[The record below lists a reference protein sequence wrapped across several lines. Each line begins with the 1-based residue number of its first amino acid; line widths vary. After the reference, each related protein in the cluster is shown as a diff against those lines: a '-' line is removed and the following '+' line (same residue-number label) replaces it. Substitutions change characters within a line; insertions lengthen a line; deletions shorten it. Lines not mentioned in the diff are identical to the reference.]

1 MEDEGTRGVRGTS
14 ADRVPGPAVP
24 PPPSGPPRQPWSG
37 QPAPGRP
44 PAGGPGGP
52 RSAPGE
58 PPADPGAS
66 WGGQPSGGQPS
77 AGQPSAGQPSGGQ
90 PSPGRAPAGEP
101 GAPQFGQPS
110 AWTFPLPPPGPPPA
124 RPASPPPP
132 VEQPL
137 AGATPLDAWLR
148 TPRPP
153 QAPGVWRFGFTP
165 RPAEQG
171 EEVSDRSL
179 LVGAV
184 ITLLSA
190 LLLWSLWRNGYLPY
204 RLVPLK
210 LFTPGEWWN
219 PGTSGGPRTIEGSDA
234 LTVYEAL
241 LFGLLAYGCGRIG
254 NFSELFRRHVVRRGQ
269 PFLALAAAVAAG
281 LTQLLVWKETLP
293 VVRPVLVL
301 VAAVAGGEIYQ
312 SQTVVNVIYGLIAAA
327 VLYPFARLGR
337 WRDLL
342 AARRGRGTATPAPG
356 GDTPAPATAT
366 SADQWPEL
374 RAAGWTDAAETL
386 TAEVRT
392 GRMNDV
398 DVARLRHAWTQAT
411 RSPDRLAPLAEAV
424 LRTGGAAALHP
435 SGDRDLPRRTARHD
449 VLTGQVRIGR
459 CAEDPHNPYAR
470 RSTGIAL
477 DPTLLGT
484 SLLAVGPPGSGKS
497 ARLVRPV
504 VEALGL
510 RALAGQA
517 AVLAV
522 GGAGAPLGPDEAFD
536 VVVRVGNPASAHDLD
551 LYGGTSDPDEAAAV
565 LAEGL
570 VGDVGSLD
578 SRRAATVLAQLL
590 GPYRTAHG
598 HFPSVPELREL
609 LDGAPAALTALR
621 ATLEAAGHQA
631 MLRELEAR
639 TRQAGGPGDPAPA
652 LADRVAL
659 LDRPAFAGFFATGPE
674 ARPFALRSLGQYPL
688 RVRVDLPERGHAE
701 ASRLLTRL
709 LLAQFT
715 AITAARTDTTLF
727 VGLVLDDATHAV
739 TSETVR
745 GIRRLRSVNAG
756 AVLTLRTVD
765 DVPEPLH
772 TPLLGAVGCT
782 AAFSGITTWDGK
794 RFAEAW
800 GKEWV
805 ETREVAQHTV
815 FADQPFTRAL
825 HALRKLVTGK
835 AVTTDAVT
843 VRQVEKERWSA
854 SELAYAVPAGHAVIR
869 LATVEGEH
877 APPLLVELGG

>member
-1 MEDEGTRGVRGTS
+1 MDDDGTRGVRGSS
-14 ADRVPGPAVP
+14 ADRVPGPALP
-24 PPPSGPPRQPWSG
+24 PPPTAPPRV
-37 QPAPGRP
+37 PAPAAGPDPAATPVEQRP
-44 PAGGPGGP
+44 TRPGPA
-52 RSAPGE
+52 S
-58 PPADPGAS
+58 PAE
-66 WGGQPSGGQPS
+66 QPV
-77 AGQPSAGQPSGGQ
+77 
-90 PSPGRAPAGEP
+90 P
-101 GAPQFGQPS
+101 GAP
-110 AWTFPLPPPGPPPA
+110 
-124 RPASPPPP
+124 
-132 VEQPL
+132 V
-137 AGATPLDAWLR
+137 DAWLR

-153 QAPGVWRFGFTP
+153 QEPGVWRYGYTP
-165 RPAEQG
+165 PPP
-171 EEVSDRSL
+171 EEPEGVSNRSL
-179 LVGAV
+179 LVGAL
-184 ITLLSA
+184 ISLLSA

-234 LTVYEAL
+234 LTVYEAI

-254 NFSELFRRHVVRRGQ
+254 NFSELFRRHVADRGQ
-269 PFLALAAAVAAG
+269 PFLALAAAAAAG
-281 LTQLLVWKETLP
+281 LTQLLVWKEALP

-301 VAAVAGGEIYQ
+301 VASVAGGEIYQ
-312 SQTVVNVIYGLIAAA
+312 SQTVVNVIYAVIAAA
-327 VLYPFARLGR
+327 VLHPFARLGR
-337 WRDLL
+337 WRELI
-342 AARRGRGTATPAPG
+342 AARRGTAAPAPDGTAV
-356 GDTPAPATAT
+356 APAAAT

-374 RAAGWTDAAETL
+374 RTAGWTDAADTL

-398 DVARLRHAWTQAT
+398 DVARLRHAWALAT
-411 RSPDRLAPLAEAV
+411 RRPDRLAPLAEAV

-435 SGDRDLPRRTARHD
+435 SGHRDLPRRGARHD

-459 CAEDPHNPYAR
+459 CADDPHNPYVR
-470 RSTGIAL
+470 RGTGLAL
-477 DPTLLGT
+477 EPALLGT
-484 SLLAVGPPGSGKS
+484 SLLAVGPPGAGKT
-497 ARLVRPV
+497 ARLIRPV
-504 VEALGL
+504 VEALAL

-522 GGAGAPLGPDEAFD
+522 GGAGAPLGPDDAFD
-536 VVVRVGNPASAHDLD
+536 VVVRLGHPGSAHDID
-551 LYGGTSDPDEAAAV
+551 LYGGTTDPDEAAAV

-590 GPYRTAHG
+590 GPYRAAHG

-609 LDGAPAALTALR
+609 LDGTPAALAGLR
-621 ATLEAAGHQA
+621 ASLEAAGHHA
-631 MLRELEAR
+631 MLRELDAR
-639 TRQAGGPGDPAPA
+639 SRQAGGPGDPAPA

-659 LDRPAFAGFFATGPE
+659 LDRPAFTGFFATGPD
-674 ARPFALRSLGQYPL
+674 ARPFSLRAVGQHPL

-727 VGLVLDDATHAV
+727 ACLVLDDATHAV
-739 TSETVR
+739 TAETVR

-756 AVLTLRTVD
+756 AVLALRTVD
-765 DVPEPLH
+765 DVPETLH

-843 VRQVEKERWSA
+843 VRQVERERWSA
-854 SELAYAVPAGHAVIR
+854 SELAYAVPAGHAV
-869 LATVEGEH
+869 LSLTTVQGEH
-877 APPLLVELGG
+877 APPLLVHLDG

>member
-1 MEDEGTRGVRGTS
+1 MDDDGTRGVRGSS
-14 ADRVPGPAVP
+14 AGRVPGPALPPPPTTPPRVP
-24 PPPSGPPRQPWSG
+24 PP
-37 QPAPGRP
+37 A
-44 PAGGPGGP
+44 AGP
-52 RSAPGE
+52 RPAAPPVE
-58 PPADPGAS
+58 
-66 WGGQPSGGQPS
+66 Q
-77 AGQPSAGQPSGGQ
+77 
-90 PSPGRAPAGEP
+90 R
-101 GAPQFGQPS
+101 
-110 AWTFPLPPPGPPPA
+110 PA
-124 RPASPPPP
+124 RPGSAPP

-137 AGATPLDAWLR
+137 PGAPVDAWLR

-153 QAPGVWRFGFTP
+153 QEPGVWRYGYTP
-165 RPAEQG
+165 PPP
-171 EEVSDRSL
+171 EEPEGVSNRSL
-179 LVGAV
+179 LVGAL
-184 ITLLSA
+184 ISLLSA

-234 LTVYEAL
+234 LTVYEAI

-254 NFSELFRRHVVRRGQ
+254 NFSELFRRHVADRGQ
-269 PFLALAAAVAAG
+269 PFLALAAAAAAG
-281 LTQLLVWKETLP
+281 LTQLLVWKEALP

-301 VAAVAGGEIYQ
+301 VASVAGGEIYQ
-312 SQTVVNVIYGLIAAA
+312 SQTVVNVIYAVIAAA

-337 WRDLL
+337 WRELI
-342 AARRGRGTATPAPG
+342 AARRGTAAPAADGTAT
-356 GDTPAPATAT
+356 APAAAT

-374 RAAGWTDAAETL
+374 RTAGWTDAADTL

-398 DVARLRHAWTQAT
+398 DVARLRHAWALAT
-411 RSPDRLAPLAEAV
+411 RRPDRLAPLAEAV

-435 SGDRDLPRRTARHD
+435 SGHRDLPRRGARHD

-459 CAEDPHNPYAR
+459 CADDPHNPYVR
-470 RSTGIAL
+470 RGTGLAL
-477 DPTLLGT
+477 EPALLGT
-484 SLLAVGPPGSGKS
+484 SLLAVGPPGAGKT
-497 ARLVRPV
+497 ARLIRPV
-504 VEALGL
+504 VEALAL

-522 GGAGAPLGPDEAFD
+522 GGTGAPLGPDDAFD
-536 VVVRVGNPASAHDLD
+536 VVVRLGHPGSAHDID
-551 LYGGTSDPDEAAAV
+551 LYGGTTDPDEAAAV

-590 GPYRTAHG
+590 GPYRAAHG

-609 LDGAPAALTALR
+609 LDGTPAALAGLR
-621 ATLEAAGHQA
+621 ASLEAAGHHT
-631 MLRELEAR
+631 MLRELDAR
-639 TRQAGGPGDPAPA
+639 SRQAGGPGDPAPA

-659 LDRPAFAGFFATGPE
+659 LDRPAFTGFFATGPD
-674 ARPFALRSLGQYPL
+674 ARPFSLRALGQHPL

-727 VGLVLDDATHAV
+727 ACLVLDDATHAV
-739 TSETVR
+739 TAETVR

-756 AVLTLRTVD
+756 AVLALRTVD
-765 DVPEPLH
+765 DVPETLH

-843 VRQVEKERWSA
+843 VRQVERERWSA

-877 APPLLVELGG
+877 APPLLVHLDG

>member
-24 PPPSGPPRQPWSG
+24 PPPPGPPR
-37 QPAPGRP
+37 A
-44 PAGGPGGP
+44 
-52 RSAPGE
+52 E
-58 PPADPGAS
+58 PPAAPGAPWS
-66 WGGQPSGGQPS
+66 GQPS
-77 AGQPSAGQPSGGQ
+77 AGQPSQ
-90 PSPGRAPAGEP
+90 GRAPAGAP

-110 AWTFPLPPPGPPPA
+110 AWTSPPPPPGPPPA

-132 VEQPL
+132 VEQPS
-137 AGATPLDAWLR
+137 AGARSLDAWLR
-148 TPRPP
+148 TPRPS

-165 RPAEQG
+165 RPPEQG

-241 LFGLLAYGCGRIG
+241 LFGLLTYGCGRIG

-312 SQTVVNVIYGLIAAA
+312 SQTVVNVIYALIAAA

-337 WRDLL
+337 WRELL
-342 AARRGRGTATPAPG
+342 AARRGRGTG
-356 GDTPAPATAT
+356 TPAPADTASAPTTAT

-374 RAAGWTDAAETL
+374 RAAGWTDAADTL

-459 CAEDPHNPYAR
+459 CADDPHNPYAR

-522 GGAGAPLGPDEAFD
+522 GGTGAPVGPDEAFD

-551 LYGGTSDPDEAAAV
+551 LYGGTTDPDEAAAV

-590 GPYRTAHG
+590 GPYRSAHG

-609 LDGAPAALTALR
+609 LDGTPAALTALR
-621 ATLEAAGHQA
+621 AALEAAGQQA

-659 LDRPAFAGFFATGPE
+659 LDRPAFAGFFATGPD

-688 RVRVDLPERGHAE
+688 RVRIDLPERGHAE

-739 TSETVR
+739 TAETVR

-765 DVPEPLH
+765 DVPEALH

-843 VRQVEKERWSA
+843 VRQVERERWSA

>member
-1 MEDEGTRGVRGTS
+1 MDDEGTRGARGTN

-24 PPPSGPPRQPWSG
+24 PPPAEAPRVPPPGSGHR
-37 QPAPGRP
+37 
-44 PAGGPGGP
+44 
-52 RSAPGE
+52 
-58 PPADPGAS
+58 PPADP
-66 WGGQPSGGQPS
+66 
-77 AGQPSAGQPSGGQ
+77 
-90 PSPGRAPAGEP
+90 SPGHATPAHRPPAPT
-101 GAPQFGQPS
+101 S
-110 AWTFPLPPPGPPPA
+110 AWTHSPTPPTPPGPPPA
-124 RPASPPPP
+124 RPAAPPPP
-132 VEQPL
+132 VEQPS
-137 AGATPLDAWLR
+137 AGAPALDAWLR

-153 QAPGVWRFGFTP
+153 QAPGIWRYGFTP
-165 RPAEQG
+165 RPPEQG
-171 EEVSDRSL
+171 DGVSDRSL
-179 LVGAV
+179 LVGAL
-184 ITLLSA
+184 IALLSA

-219 PGTSGGPRTIEGSDA
+219 PGTRGGPRTIEGVRA
-234 LTVYEAL
+234 LAVYEAL
-241 LFGLLAYGCGRIG
+241 LFGLLVYGCGRLG
-254 NFSELFRRHVVRRGQ
+254 NFSELFRRHVVSRGQ
-269 PFLALAAAVAAG
+269 PFLAVATAVAAG
-281 LTQLLVWKETLP
+281 LTLLLVWNGTLP
-293 VVRPVLVL
+293 VAAPVLVL
-301 VAAVAGGEIYQ
+301 VAAVGGGEIYQ
-312 SQTVVNVIYGLIAAA
+312 SQAVANTVYAVIAAA

-337 WRDLL
+337 WRELI
-342 AARRGRGTATPAPG
+342 AARRGSDAPAPA
-356 GDTPAPATAT
+356 DDPAPATAT
-366 SADQWPEL
+366 SADRWPEL

-398 DVARLRHAWTQAT
+398 DVARLRHAWAQAT

-424 LRTGGAAALHP
+424 LRTGGAAAPHP

-470 RSTGIAL
+470 RTTGLAL

-497 ARLVRPV
+497 DRLVRPV

-522 GGAGAPLGPDEAFD
+522 GGAGAPLGPDDAFD

-551 LYGGTSDPDEAAAV
+551 LYGGTTDPDEAAAV

-590 GPYRTAHG
+590 GPYRAAHG

-609 LDGAPAALTALR
+609 LDGTPAALTALR
-621 ATLEAAGHQA
+621 TALEATGQHA
-631 MLRELEAR
+631 MLRELDAR
-639 TRQAGGPGDPAPA
+639 ARQAGGAGDPAPV

-659 LDRPAFAGFFATGPE
+659 LDRPAFAGFFATGPD

-727 VGLVLDDATHAV
+727 AGLVLDDATHAV
-739 TSETVR
+739 TAETVR

-765 DVPEPLH
+765 DVPEALH

-869 LATVEGEH
+869 LATVRGEH

>member
-1 MEDEGTRGVRGTS
+1 MDDDGTRGVRGSS
-14 ADRVPGPAVP
+14 ADRVPGPALP
-24 PPPSGPPRQPWSG
+24 PPPTTPPRV
-37 QPAPGRP
+37 PAP
-44 PAGGPGGP
+44 AAGP
-52 RSAPGE
+52 R
-58 PPADPGAS
+58 PAA
-66 WGGQPSGGQPS
+66 
-77 AGQPSAGQPSGGQ
+77 
-90 PSPGRAPAGEP
+90 
-101 GAPQFGQPS
+101 
-110 AWTFPLPPPGPPPA
+110 
-124 RPASPPPP
+124 PP
-132 VEQPL
+132 VEQRPTRPGS
-137 AGATPLDAWLR
+137 ASPAEQPVPGAPVDAWLR

-153 QAPGVWRFGFTP
+153 QEPGVWRYGYTP
-165 RPAEQG
+165 PPP
-171 EEVSDRSL
+171 EEPEGVSNRSL
-179 LVGAV
+179 LVGAL
-184 ITLLSA
+184 ISLLSA

-234 LTVYEAL
+234 LTVYEAI

-254 NFSELFRRHVVRRGQ
+254 NFSELFRRHVADRGQ
-269 PFLALAAAVAAG
+269 PFLALAAAAAAG
-281 LTQLLVWKETLP
+281 LTQLLVWKEALP

-301 VAAVAGGEIYQ
+301 VASVAGGEIYQ
-312 SQTVVNVIYGLIAAA
+312 SQTVVNVIYAVIAAA
-327 VLYPFARLGR
+327 VLYPFARLGC
-337 WRDLL
+337 WRELI
-342 AARRGRGTATPAPG
+342 AARRGTAAPAGGTAAVPA
-356 GDTPAPATAT
+356 AAT

-374 RAAGWTDAAETL
+374 RTAGWTDAADTL

-398 DVARLRHAWTQAT
+398 DVARLRHAWALAT
-411 RSPDRLAPLAEAV
+411 RRPDRLAPLAEAV

-435 SGDRDLPRRTARHD
+435 SGHRDLPRRGARHD

-459 CAEDPHNPYAR
+459 CADDPHNPYVR
-470 RSTGIAL
+470 RGTGLAL
-477 DPTLLGT
+477 EPALLGT
-484 SLLAVGPPGSGKS
+484 SLLAVGPPGAGKT
-497 ARLVRPV
+497 ARLIRPV
-504 VEALGL
+504 VEALAL

-522 GGAGAPLGPDEAFD
+522 GGAGAPLGPDDAFD
-536 VVVRVGNPASAHDLD
+536 VVVRLGHPGSAHDID
-551 LYGGTSDPDEAAAV
+551 LYGGTTDPDEAAAV

-590 GPYRTAHG
+590 GPYRAAHG

-609 LDGAPAALTALR
+609 LDGTPAALAGLR
-621 ATLEAAGHQA
+621 ASLEAAGHHG
-631 MLRELEAR
+631 MLRELDAR
-639 TRQAGGPGDPAPA
+639 SRQAGGPGDPAPA

-659 LDRPAFAGFFATGPE
+659 LDRPAFTGFFATGPD
-674 ARPFALRSLGQYPL
+674 ARPFSLRALGQHPL

-727 VGLVLDDATHAV
+727 ACLVLDDATHAV
-739 TSETVR
+739 TAETVR

-756 AVLTLRTVD
+756 AVLALRTVD
-765 DVPEPLH
+765 DVPETLH

-843 VRQVEKERWSA
+843 VRQVERERWSA
-854 SELAYAVPAGHAVIR
+854 SELAYAVPSGHAVIR

-877 APPLLVELGG
+877 APPLLVHLDG

>member
-1 MEDEGTRGVRGTS
+1 MDDDGTRGARGSS
-14 ADRVPGPAVP
+14 ADRLPGPALP
-24 PPPSGPPRQPWSG
+24 PPPTTPPRV
-37 QPAPGRP
+37 PAP
-44 PAGGPGGP
+44 AAGP
-52 RSAPGE
+52 R
-58 PPADPGAS
+58 PAATPVEQRPTRTGPAS
-66 WGGQPSGGQPS
+66 PAEQPL
-77 AGQPSAGQPSGGQ
+77 
-90 PSPGRAPAGEP
+90 P
-101 GAPQFGQPS
+101 GAP
-110 AWTFPLPPPGPPPA
+110 
-124 RPASPPPP
+124 
-132 VEQPL
+132 V
-137 AGATPLDAWLR
+137 DVWLR

-153 QAPGVWRFGFTP
+153 QEPGVWRYGYTP
-165 RPAEQG
+165 PPP
-171 EEVSDRSL
+171 EEPEGVSNRSL
-179 LVGAV
+179 LVGAL
-184 ITLLSA
+184 ISLLSA

-234 LTVYEAL
+234 LTVYEAI

-254 NFSELFRRHVVRRGQ
+254 NFSELFRRHVADRGQ
-269 PFLALAAAVAAG
+269 PFLALAAAAAAG
-281 LTQLLVWKETLP
+281 LTQLLVWKEALP

-301 VAAVAGGEIYQ
+301 VASVAGGEIYQ
-312 SQTVVNVIYGLIAAA
+312 SQTVVNIIYAVIAAA

-337 WRDLL
+337 WRELI
-342 AARRGRGTATPAPG
+342 AARRGAAAPAPDG
-356 GDTPAPATAT
+356 TVVPPVAAT

-374 RAAGWTDAAETL
+374 RTAGWTDAADTL

-398 DVARLRHAWTQAT
+398 DVARLRHAWALAT
-411 RSPDRLAPLAEAV
+411 RRPDRLAPLAEAV
-424 LRTGGAAALHP
+424 LRTGGAAVLHP
-435 SGDRDLPRRTARHD
+435 SGHRDLPRRGARHD

-459 CAEDPHNPYAR
+459 CADDPHNPYVR
-470 RSTGIAL
+470 RGTGLAL
-477 DPTLLGT
+477 DPALLGT
-484 SLLAVGPPGSGKS
+484 SLLAVGPPGAGKT
-497 ARLVRPV
+497 ARLIRPV
-504 VEALGL
+504 VEALAL

-522 GGAGAPLGPDEAFD
+522 GGAGAPLGPDDAFD
-536 VVVRVGNPASAHDLD
+536 VVVRVGHPGSAHDID
-551 LYGGTSDPDEAAAV
+551 LYGGTTDPDEAAAV

-590 GPYRTAHG
+590 GPYRAAHG

-609 LDGAPAALTALR
+609 LDGTPAALAGLR
-621 ATLEAAGHQA
+621 TSLEAAGHHT
-631 MLRELEAR
+631 MLRELDAR
-639 TRQAGGPGDPAPA
+639 SRQAGGPGDPAPA

-659 LDRPAFAGFFATGPE
+659 LDRTAFTGFFATGPD
-674 ARPFALRSLGQYPL
+674 ARPFSLRALGQHPL

-727 VGLVLDDATHAV
+727 ACLVLDDATHAV
-739 TSETVR
+739 TAETVR

-756 AVLTLRTVD
+756 AVLALRTVD
-765 DVPEPLH
+765 DVPETLH

-843 VRQVEKERWSA
+843 VRQVERERWSA

-869 LATVEGEH
+869 LATVDGEH
-877 APPLLVELGG
+877 APPLLVHLDG

>member
-1 MEDEGTRGVRGTS
+1 MDDDGTRGVRGSS
-14 ADRVPGPAVP
+14 ADKVPGPAVP
-24 PPPSGPPRQPWSG
+24 PPPTAPPTAAGPYL
-37 QPAPGRP
+37 PAPHPAP
-44 PAGGPGGP
+44 PVEH
-52 RSAPGE
+52 R
-58 PPADPGAS
+58 
-66 WGGQPSGGQPS
+66 
-77 AGQPSAGQPSGGQ
+77 
-90 PSPGRAPAGEP
+90 
-101 GAPQFGQPS
+101 
-110 AWTFPLPPPGPPPA
+110 PA
-124 RPASPPPP
+124 RPATAPSIGQPPPGAP
-132 VEQPL
+132 V
-137 AGATPLDAWLR
+137 DAWLR

-153 QAPGVWRFGFTP
+153 QEPGVWRYGYTP
-165 RPAEQG
+165 PPPEASER
-171 EEVSDRSL
+171 VSDRSL
-179 LVGAV
+179 LVGAL
-184 ITLLSA
+184 ISLLTA

-210 LFTPGEWWN
+210 LFTPGEWWY

-234 LTVYEAL
+234 LTVYEAI

-254 NFSELFRRHVVRRGQ
+254 NFSELFHRHVVERGQ
-269 PFLALAAAVAAG
+269 PFLAVAAAVAAG

-293 VVRPVLVL
+293 VVRPILVL

-327 VLYPFARLGR
+327 VLWPFARLGR
-337 WRDLL
+337 WRELS
-342 AARRGRGTATPAPG
+342 AARRGSAAPDPAHA
-356 GDTPAPATAT
+356 APATST

-374 RAAGWTDAAETL
+374 RAAGWTDAADAL

-398 DVARLRHAWTQAT
+398 DVARLRHAWTLAT
-411 RSPDRLAPLAEAV
+411 RRPDRLAPLTEAV

-459 CAEDPHNPYAR
+459 CADDPHNPYVR
-470 RSTGIAL
+470 RGTGLAL
-477 DPTLLGT
+477 EPALLGT

-497 ARLVRPV
+497 ARLIRPV
-504 VEALGL
+504 VEALAL

-522 GGAGAPLGPDEAFD
+522 GGAGAPLGPDDAFD
-536 VVVRVGNPASAHDLD
+536 VVVRVGHPGSAHDID
-551 LYGGTSDPDEAAAV
+551 LYGGTTDPDEAAAV

-590 GPYRTAHG
+590 GPYHAAHG

-609 LDGAPAALTALR
+609 LDGTPAALAGLR
-621 ATLEAAGHQA
+621 ATLEADGHHA
-631 MLRELEAR
+631 MVRELDAR
-639 TRQAGGPGDPAPA
+639 SRQAGGPGDPAPA

-659 LDRPAFAGFFATGPE
+659 LDRPAFTGFFATGPD
-674 ARPFALRSLGQYPL
+674 ARPFSLRALGQHPL

-701 ASRLLTRL
+701 ASRLLARL

-727 VGLVLDDATHAV
+727 ACLVLDDATHAV
-739 TSETVR
+739 TAETVR

-756 AVLTLRTVD
+756 AVLALRTVD
-765 DVPEPLH
+765 DVPEALH

-843 VRQVEKERWSA
+843 VRQVERERWSA

-869 LATVEGEH
+869 LANVEGEH
-877 APPLLVELGG
+877 APPLLVHLDG

>member
-1 MEDEGTRGVRGTS
+1 VEHR
-14 ADRVPGPAVP
+14 
-24 PPPSGPPRQPWSG
+24 
-37 QPAPGRP
+37 
-44 PAGGPGGP
+44 
-52 RSAPGE
+52 
-58 PPADPGAS
+58 
-66 WGGQPSGGQPS
+66 
-77 AGQPSAGQPSGGQ
+77 
-90 PSPGRAPAGEP
+90 
-101 GAPQFGQPS
+101 
-110 AWTFPLPPPGPPPA
+110 PA
-124 RPASPPPP
+124 RPATAPSIGQPPPGAP
-132 VEQPL
+132 V
-137 AGATPLDAWLR
+137 DAWLR

-153 QAPGVWRFGFTP
+153 QEPGVWRYGYTP
-165 RPAEQG
+165 PPPEASER
-171 EEVSDRSL
+171 VSDRSL
-179 LVGAV
+179 LVGAL
-184 ITLLSA
+184 ISLLTA

-210 LFTPGEWWN
+210 LFTPGEWWY

-234 LTVYEAL
+234 LTVYESI

-254 NFSELFRRHVVRRGQ
+254 NFSELFHRHVVERGQ
-269 PFLALAAAVAAG
+269 PFLAVAAAAAAG

-293 VVRPVLVL
+293 VVRPILVL

-327 VLYPFARLGR
+327 VLWPFARLGR
-337 WRDLL
+337 WRELS
-342 AARRGRGTATPAPG
+342 AARRGSAASDPAHA
-356 GDTPAPATAT
+356 APATSA

-374 RAAGWTDAAETL
+374 RAAGWTDAADAL

-398 DVARLRHAWTQAT
+398 DVARLRHAWTLAT
-411 RSPDRLAPLAEAV
+411 RRPDRLAPLTEAV

-459 CAEDPHNPYAR
+459 CADDPHNPYVR
-470 RSTGIAL
+470 RGTGLAL
-477 DPTLLGT
+477 EPALLGT

-497 ARLVRPV
+497 ARLIRPV
-504 VEALGL
+504 VEALAL

-522 GGAGAPLGPDEAFD
+522 GGAGAPLGPDDAFD
-536 VVVRVGNPASAHDLD
+536 VVVRVGHPGSAHDID
-551 LYGGTSDPDEAAAV
+551 LYGGTTDPDEAAVV

-590 GPYRTAHG
+590 GPYHAAHG

-609 LDGAPAALTALR
+609 LDGTPAALAGLR
-621 ATLEAAGHQA
+621 ATLEAAGHHA
-631 MLRELEAR
+631 MVRELDAR
-639 TRQAGGPGDPAPA
+639 SRQAGGPGDPAPA

-659 LDRPAFAGFFATGPE
+659 LDRPAFTGFFATGPD
-674 ARPFALRSLGQYPL
+674 ARPFSLRALGQHPL

-727 VGLVLDDATHAV
+727 ACLVLDDATHAV
-739 TSETVR
+739 TAETVR

-756 AVLTLRTVD
+756 AVLALRTVD
-765 DVPEPLH
+765 DVPEALH

-843 VRQVEKERWSA
+843 VRQVERERWSA

-869 LATVEGEH
+869 LANVEGEH
-877 APPLLVELGG
+877 APPLLVHLDG

>member
-1 MEDEGTRGVRGTS
+1 MDDDGTRGVRGPS
-14 ADRVPGPAVP
+14 ADRVPGPALPPPPTTPPRVP
-24 PPPSGPPRQPWSG
+24 PPAAGH
-37 QPAPGRP
+37 P
-44 PAGGPGGP
+44 PAAPPVEQRPNRPG
-52 RSAPGE
+52 SA
-58 PPADPGAS
+58 
-66 WGGQPSGGQPS
+66 
-77 AGQPSAGQPSGGQ
+77 
-90 PSPGRAPAGEP
+90 
-101 GAPQFGQPS
+101 
-110 AWTFPLPPPGPPPA
+110 
-124 RPASPPPP
+124 PP

-137 AGATPLDAWLR
+137 PGAPVDAWLR

-153 QAPGVWRFGFTP
+153 QEPGVWRYGYTP
-165 RPAEQG
+165 PPP
-171 EEVSDRSL
+171 EEPEGVSNRSL
-179 LVGAV
+179 LVGAL
-184 ITLLSA
+184 ISLLSA

-234 LTVYEAL
+234 LTVYEAI

-254 NFSELFRRHVVRRGQ
+254 NFSELFRRHVADRGQ
-269 PFLALAAAVAAG
+269 PFLALAAAAAAG
-281 LTQLLVWKETLP
+281 LTQLLVWKEALP

-301 VAAVAGGEIYQ
+301 VASVAGGEIYQ
-312 SQTVVNVIYGLIAAA
+312 SQTVVNVIYAVIAAA
-327 VLYPFARLGR
+327 ALYPFARLGR
-337 WRDLL
+337 WRELI
-342 AARRGRGTATPAPG
+342 AARRGDGVPAAG
-356 GDTPAPATAT
+356 PATSPAAGT

-374 RAAGWTDAAETL
+374 RAAGWTDAADTL

-398 DVARLRHAWTQAT
+398 DAARLRHAWTLAT
-411 RSPDRLAPLAEAV
+411 QRPDRLAALAEAV

-435 SGDRDLPRRTARHD
+435 SGHRDLPRRGARHD

-459 CAEDPHNPYAR
+459 CADDPHNPYVR
-470 RSTGIAL
+470 RGTGLAL
-477 DPTLLGT
+477 EPALLGT
-484 SLLAVGPPGSGKS
+484 SLLAVGPPGAGKTT
-497 ARLVRPV
+497 RLVRPV
-504 VEALGL
+504 VEALAL

-522 GGAGAPLGPDEAFD
+522 GGAGAPLGPDDAFD
-536 VVVRVGNPASAHDLD
+536 VVVRVGHPGSAHDID
-551 LYGGTSDPDEAAAV
+551 LYGGTTDPDEAAAV

-590 GPYRTAHG
+590 GPYRAARG

-609 LDGAPAALTALR
+609 LDGTPDALAGLR
-621 ATLEAAGHQA
+621 ASLEAAGHHA
-631 MLRELEAR
+631 MLRELDAR
-639 TRQAGGPGDPAPA
+639 SRQAGGPGDPAPA

-659 LDRPAFAGFFATGPE
+659 LDRPAFAGFFATGPD
-674 ARPFALRSLGQYPL
+674 ARPFSLRALGQHPL

-709 LLAQFT
+709 FLAQFT

-727 VGLVLDDATHAV
+727 SCLVLDDATHAV
-739 TSETVR
+739 TAETVR

-756 AVLTLRTVD
+756 AVLALRTVD
-765 DVPEPLH
+765 DVPEALH

-843 VRQVEKERWSA
+843 VRQVERERWSA
-854 SELAYAVPAGHAVIR
+854 SELAYAVPAGHAVMR
-869 LATVEGEH
+869 LATVQGDH
-877 APPLLVELGG
+877 APPLLVHLDG

>member
-1 MEDEGTRGVRGTS
+1 MDDDGTRGVRGSS
-14 ADRVPGPAVP
+14 ADKVPGPAVP
-24 PPPSGPPRQPWSG
+24 PPPAAPPRVPPAAAG
-37 QPAPGRP
+37 PYLPAPHPAP
-44 PAGGPGGP
+44 PVEH
-52 RSAPGE
+52 R
-58 PPADPGAS
+58 
-66 WGGQPSGGQPS
+66 
-77 AGQPSAGQPSGGQ
+77 
-90 PSPGRAPAGEP
+90 
-101 GAPQFGQPS
+101 
-110 AWTFPLPPPGPPPA
+110 PA
-124 RPASPPPP
+124 RPASAPSVGQPPLGAP
-132 VEQPL
+132 V
-137 AGATPLDAWLR
+137 DAWLR

-153 QAPGVWRFGFTP
+153 QEPGVWRYGYTP
-165 RPAEQG
+165 PPPEASER
-171 EEVSDRSL
+171 VSDRSL
-179 LVGAV
+179 LVGAL
-184 ITLLSA
+184 ISLLSA

-210 LFTPGEWWN
+210 LFTPGEWWY

-234 LTVYEAL
+234 LTVYESI

-254 NFSELFRRHVVRRGQ
+254 NFSELFHRHVVERGQ
-269 PFLALAAAVAAG
+269 PFLAVAAVAAAG

-327 VLYPFARLGR
+327 VLWPFARLGR
-337 WRDLL
+337 WRELI
-342 AARRGRGTATPAPG
+342 AARRGSAA
-356 GDTPAPATAT
+356 PAPAPAAPATST

-374 RAAGWTDAAETL
+374 RAAGWTDAADTL

-398 DVARLRHAWTQAT
+398 DVARLRHAWTLAT
-411 RSPDRLAPLAEAV
+411 RRPDRLAPLTEAV
-424 LRTGGAAALHP
+424 LRNGGAAALHP

-459 CAEDPHNPYAR
+459 CADDPHNPYVR
-470 RSTGIAL
+470 RGTGLAL
-477 DPTLLGT
+477 EPALLGT

-497 ARLVRPV
+497 DRLIRPV
-504 VEALGL
+504 VEALAL

-522 GGAGAPLGPDEAFD
+522 GGAGAPLGPDDAFD
-536 VVVRVGNPASAHDLD
+536 VVVRVGHPGSAHDID
-551 LYGGTSDPDEAAAV
+551 LYGGTTDPDEAAAV

-590 GPYRTAHG
+590 GPYHAAHG
-598 HFPSVPELREL
+598 HFPTVPELREL
-609 LDGAPAALTALR
+609 LDGTPAVLAGLR
-621 ATLEAAGHQA
+621 ATLEAAGHHA
-631 MLRELEAR
+631 MVRELDAR
-639 TRQAGGPGDPAPA
+639 SRQAGGPGDPAPA

-659 LDRPAFAGFFATGPE
+659 LDRPAFTGFFATGPD
-674 ARPFALRSLGQYPL
+674 ARPFSLRALGQHPL

-727 VGLVLDDATHAV
+727 ACLVLDDATHAV
-739 TSETVR
+739 TAETVR

-756 AVLTLRTVD
+756 AVLALRTVD
-765 DVPEPLH
+765 DVPEALH

-843 VRQVEKERWSA
+843 VRQVERERWSA
-854 SELAYAVPAGHAVIR
+854 SELAYSVPAGHAV
-869 LATVEGEH
+869 LSLTTVQGEH
-877 APPLLVELGG
+877 APPLLVHLDG

>member
-1 MEDEGTRGVRGTS
+1 MDDDGTRGVRGPS
-14 ADRVPGPAVP
+14 ADRVPGPALPPPPTTPPRVP
-24 PPPSGPPRQPWSG
+24 PPAAGH
-37 QPAPGRP
+37 P
-44 PAGGPGGP
+44 PAAPPVEQRPTRPG
-52 RSAPGE
+52 SA
-58 PPADPGAS
+58 
-66 WGGQPSGGQPS
+66 
-77 AGQPSAGQPSGGQ
+77 
-90 PSPGRAPAGEP
+90 
-101 GAPQFGQPS
+101 
-110 AWTFPLPPPGPPPA
+110 
-124 RPASPPPP
+124 PP

-137 AGATPLDAWLR
+137 PGAPVDAWLR

-153 QAPGVWRFGFTP
+153 QEPGVWRYGYTP
-165 RPAEQG
+165 PPP
-171 EEVSDRSL
+171 EEPEGVSNRSL
-179 LVGAV
+179 LVGAL
-184 ITLLSA
+184 ISLLSA

-234 LTVYEAL
+234 LTVYEAI

-254 NFSELFRRHVVRRGQ
+254 NFSELFRRHVADRGQ
-269 PFLALAAAVAAG
+269 PFLALAAAAAAG
-281 LTQLLVWKETLP
+281 LTQLLVWKEALP

-301 VAAVAGGEIYQ
+301 VASVAGGEIYQ
-312 SQTVVNVIYGLIAAA
+312 SQTVVNVIYAVIAAA

-337 WRDLL
+337 WRELI
-342 AARRGRGTATPAPG
+342 AARRGDGVPAAG
-356 GDTPAPATAT
+356 PATSPAAGT

-374 RAAGWTDAAETL
+374 RAAGWTDAADTL

-398 DVARLRHAWTQAT
+398 DAARLRHAWTLAT
-411 RSPDRLAPLAEAV
+411 QRPDRLAALAEAV

-435 SGDRDLPRRTARHD
+435 SGHRDLPRRGARHD

-459 CAEDPHNPYAR
+459 CADDPHNPYVR
-470 RSTGIAL
+470 RGTGLAL
-477 DPTLLGT
+477 EPALLGT
-484 SLLAVGPPGSGKS
+484 SLLAVGPPGAGKTT
-497 ARLVRPV
+497 RLVRPV
-504 VEALGL
+504 VEALAL

-522 GGAGAPLGPDEAFD
+522 GGAGAPLGPDDAFD
-536 VVVRVGNPASAHDLD
+536 VVVRVGHPGSAHDID
-551 LYGGTSDPDEAAAV
+551 LYGGTTDPDEAAAV

-590 GPYRTAHG
+590 GPYRAARG

-609 LDGAPAALTALR
+609 LDGTPDALAGLR
-621 ATLEAAGHQA
+621 ASLEAAGHHA
-631 MLRELEAR
+631 MLRELDAR
-639 TRQAGGPGDPAPA
+639 SRQAGGPGDPAPA

-659 LDRPAFAGFFATGPE
+659 LDRPAFAGFFATGPD
-674 ARPFALRSLGQYPL
+674 ARPFSLRALGQHPL

-709 LLAQFT
+709 FLAQFT
-715 AITAARTDTTLF
+715 AITAARTDTTIF
-727 VGLVLDDATHAV
+727 ACLVLDDATHAV
-739 TSETVR
+739 TAETVR

-756 AVLTLRTVD
+756 AVLALRTVD
-765 DVPEPLH
+765 DVPEALH

-843 VRQVEKERWSA
+843 VRQVERERWSA

-869 LATVEGEH
+869 LATVQGDH
-877 APPLLVELGG
+877 APPLLVHLDG

>member
-1 MEDEGTRGVRGTS
+1 MDDDGTRGARGSS
-14 ADRVPGPAVP
+14 ADRFPGPALP
-24 PPPSGPPRQPWSG
+24 PPPTTPPRV
-37 QPAPGRP
+37 PAP
-44 PAGGPGGP
+44 AAGP
-52 RSAPGE
+52 R
-58 PPADPGAS
+58 PAATPVEQRPTRTGPAS
-66 WGGQPSGGQPS
+66 PAEQPL
-77 AGQPSAGQPSGGQ
+77 
-90 PSPGRAPAGEP
+90 P
-101 GAPQFGQPS
+101 GAP
-110 AWTFPLPPPGPPPA
+110 
-124 RPASPPPP
+124 
-132 VEQPL
+132 V
-137 AGATPLDAWLR
+137 DVWLR

-153 QAPGVWRFGFTP
+153 QEPGVWRYGYTP
-165 RPAEQG
+165 PPP
-171 EEVSDRSL
+171 EEPEGVSNRSL
-179 LVGAV
+179 LVGAL
-184 ITLLSA
+184 ISLLSA

-234 LTVYEAL
+234 LTVYEAI

-254 NFSELFRRHVVRRGQ
+254 NFSELFRRHVADRGQ
-269 PFLALAAAVAAG
+269 PFLALVAAAAAG
-281 LTQLLVWKETLP
+281 LTQLLVWKEALP

-301 VAAVAGGEIYQ
+301 VASVAGGEIYQ
-312 SQTVVNVIYGLIAAA
+312 SQTVVNIIYAVIAAA

-337 WRDLL
+337 WRELI
-342 AARRGRGTATPAPG
+342 AARRGTAAPAPDGTAVPPVA
-356 GDTPAPATAT
+356 AT

-374 RAAGWTDAAETL
+374 RTAGWTDAADTL

-398 DVARLRHAWTQAT
+398 DVARLRHAWALAT
-411 RSPDRLAPLAEAV
+411 RRPDRLAPLAEAV
-424 LRTGGAAALHP
+424 LRTGGAAVLHP
-435 SGDRDLPRRTARHD
+435 SGHRDLPRRGARHD

-459 CAEDPHNPYAR
+459 CADDPHNPYVR
-470 RSTGIAL
+470 RGTGLAL
-477 DPTLLGT
+477 DPALLGT
-484 SLLAVGPPGSGKS
+484 SLLAVGPPGAGKT
-497 ARLVRPV
+497 ARLIRPV
-504 VEALGL
+504 VEALAL

-522 GGAGAPLGPDEAFD
+522 GGAGAPLGPDDAFD
-536 VVVRVGNPASAHDLD
+536 VVVRVGHPGSAHDID
-551 LYGGTSDPDEAAAV
+551 LYGGTTDPDEAAAV

-590 GPYRTAHG
+590 GPYRAAHG

-609 LDGAPAALTALR
+609 LDGTPAALAGLR
-621 ATLEAAGHQA
+621 TSLEAAGHHT
-631 MLRELEAR
+631 MLRELDAR
-639 TRQAGGPGDPAPA
+639 SRQAGGPGDPAPA

-659 LDRPAFAGFFATGPE
+659 LDRPAFTGFFATGPD
-674 ARPFALRSLGQYPL
+674 ARPFSLRALGQHPL

-727 VGLVLDDATHAV
+727 ACLVLDDATHAV
-739 TSETVR
+739 TAETVR

-756 AVLTLRTVD
+756 AVLALRTVD
-765 DVPEPLH
+765 DVPETLH

-843 VRQVEKERWSA
+843 VRQVERERWSA

-869 LATVEGEH
+869 LATVDGEH
-877 APPLLVELGG
+877 APPLLVHLDG

>member
-1 MEDEGTRGVRGTS
+1 MADDGTRDARGTS

-24 PPPSGPPRQPWSG
+24 PPPTAPPRVPPPAAAPAGPSPYPQTAPGQRPPRSAG
-37 QPAPGRP
+37 AAPGEQPAPG
-44 PAGGPGGP
+44 
-52 RSAPGE
+52 AP
-58 PPADPGAS
+58 
-66 WGGQPSGGQPS
+66 
-77 AGQPSAGQPSGGQ
+77 
-90 PSPGRAPAGEP
+90 
-101 GAPQFGQPS
+101 
-110 AWTFPLPPPGPPPA
+110 
-124 RPASPPPP
+124 
-132 VEQPL
+132 V
-137 AGATPLDAWLR
+137 DAWLR

-153 QAPGVWRFGFTP
+153 EEPGVWRFGYTP
-165 RPAEQG
+165 PPPEASER
-171 EEVSDRSL
+171 VSDRSL
-179 LVGAV
+179 LVGAL
-184 ITLLSA
+184 IALLSA

-234 LTVYEAL
+234 LTVYEAI
-241 LFGLLAYGCGRIG
+241 LFGLLAYGCARIG
-254 NFSELFRRHVVRRGQ
+254 NFAELFRRHVAGRGQ
-269 PFLALAAAVAAG
+269 PFLAVAAAVAAG

-301 VAAVAGGEIYQ
+301 VASVAGGEIYQ
-312 SQTVVNVIYGLIAAA
+312 SQTVVNVIYGFIAAA
-327 VLYPFARLGR
+327 ALWPFALLGR
-337 WRDLL
+337 WREVI
-342 AARRGRGTATPAPG
+342 AARRGGAALAPG
-356 GDTPAPATAT
+356 DAPGPATAS

-374 RAAGWTDAAETL
+374 RAAGWSDAADAL

-398 DVARLRHAWTQAT
+398 DVARLRHAWTHAT
-411 RSPDRLAPLAEAV
+411 RRPERLAPLAEAV
-424 LRTGGAAALHP
+424 LRTGGAAAPHP
-435 SGDRDLPRRTARHD
+435 SGHRDLPRRTARHD

-459 CAEDPHNPYAR
+459 CAQDDHNPYIR
-470 RSTGIAL
+470 RGTGLAL

-484 SLLAVGPPGSGKS
+484 SLLAVGPPGAGKS
-497 ARLVRPV
+497 TRLIRPV
-504 VEALGL
+504 VEALAL

-522 GGAGAPLGPDEAFD
+522 GAAGEPLGPDEAFD
-536 VVVRVGNPASAHDLD
+536 VVVRVGDPASAHDID

-609 LDGAPAALTALR
+609 LDATPAALAGLR
-621 ATLEAAGHQA
+621 AALEAAGHRA
-631 MLRELEAR
+631 MLRELDVRA
-639 TRQAGGPGDPAPA
+639 RQAGGPGDPGPV

-659 LDRPAFAGFFATGPE
+659 LDRPAFAGFFATGPN
-674 ARPFALRSLGQYPL
+674 ARPFALRSLGQHPL

-727 VGLVLDDATHAV
+727 ACLVLDDATHAV
-739 TSETVR
+739 TAETVR

-756 AVLTLRTVD
+756 AVLALRTVD
-765 DVPEPLH
+765 DVPEALH

-794 RFAEAW
+794 RFAESW

-854 SELAYAVPAGHAVIR
+854 SELAYSVPAGHAVVR

-877 APPLLVELGG
+877 APPLLVRLGD